1 MSSQRNLLT
10 LKIDGVRYR
19 GVYSIEGRELI
30 VEAHGLGT
38 KSVDASVVDFV
49 LGEPA
54 RKLAI
59 LLLAQ
64 LIKAALNRNDDTLE
78 LAAQGSTTMP
88 TFETTL
94 P

>member
-1 MSSQRNLLT
+1 MKIQRNLLT

-19 GVYSIEGRELI
+19 GVYWIEGQELI

-38 KSVDASVVDFV
+38 RSVDASVVDFV

-88 TFETTL
+88 TFESTL